1 MMLVRLSLSRG
12 DSVYKTTFKACLL
25 FSALMSSS
33 AIYAAG
39 LGKLTVSSALGQVF
53 KAEID
58 LVSVKKEEIPT
69 LVVRLASPDAFREAN
84 IDFTSFLSTLKLS
97 MDIRADGQPYVRII
111 SSQPVN
117 DPFVNM
123 LVELDSSS
131 GRLTRE
137 YTVLLDPPD
146 ASSQPATVAAQPEVV
161 TPVAEARSLAPA
173 AGQPAET
180 DTAKPEAAPVPA
192 SEPTPVPVPAA
203 KERTAE
209 IRVKRG
215 DTLYRI
221 ARNVTPPGVDL
232 NQMLIALY
240 RANPDAFAGN
250 NINRLK
256 TGRIMH
262 LPDSSQVDAVS
273 ASEASK
279 EIKVQMADWHGYQQ
293 KLAGAAGMA
302 SPAAESL
309 KQSASGK
316 ITATV
321 EDHAGVNESPKEE
334 VLKLSKG
341 GEGTGKD
348 VKGQAAR
355 IRAMEED
362 ATVRAKALKEANERV
377 ALLEKNI
384 AEMKQLLELK
394 NSAMADAQKRAEMT
408 PQPVPPVADKPA
420 AGAASEIKAD
430 VKTDAKQEAPEEP
443 EATPPEAASKPA
455 ETAPPA
461 APVAAKPKPAPA
473 PLPAPVPAEE
483 EPSIVDM
490 LMENIQLVGGAL
502 AALLLGLL
510 GYSMVQRKKKALETA
525 LDENENADDS
535 HIDATDADDV
545 VAEPAFP
552 AEEEAAPLASLAAE
566 ASQEPVAATG
576 SPMSEASVTDAGHEE
591 VDPVAEAD
599 IYLNYGRDAQ
609 AEKTLTDALAKKP
622 DYPEVLAKLL
632 EVYALRKDTGTFE
645 ATALSLQAL
654 SPAAPLWEK
663 AVRLGLALDPGNPLY
678 GGKPAVISDGASAP
692 EPLLTLAQDTSSSD
706 TPGEIQFDTSDLAVD
721 QESGLTATP
730 EPDHTDNTIEFPA
743 ISTDFASQAAGMDLA
758 AAPAYVPA
766 GSDSIANEI
775 VFDTGIEP
783 AVAEAV
789 AETAPVE
796 IIKPAVVT
804 QIVEREII
812 QPAGGMEF
820 SLDSDSTDKSGSVLP
835 GIKGS
840 GLPPLES
847 SMAEIDLNLDETGSA
862 GQALPE
868 TDDKSPLWYEV
879 ATKIDLARAYQ
890 EMGDDEGAREILQ
903 EVLREGDAG
912 QQETAQM
919 ILASM

>member
-69 LVVRLASPDAFREAN
+69 LAVRLASPDAFREAN

-97 MDIRADGQPYVRII
+97 MDVRADGQPYVRIT

-146 ASSQPATVAAQPEVV
+146 AGKPATAAAQPEVV
-161 TPVAEARSLAPA
+161 APVVAPAPIAPVAETQSLAPA
-173 AGQPAET
+173 SQSAEV
-180 DTAKPEAAPVPA
+180 DPVKPEAALPPV
-192 SEPTPVPVPAA
+192 SESAPVPVA
-203 KERTAE
+203 KEHAAE
-209 IRVKRG
+209 LKVKRG
-215 DTLYRI
+215 DTLYRL
-221 ARNVTPPGVDL
+221 ARNVAPPGVDL

-256 TGRIMH
+256 TGRIMQI
-262 LPDSSQVDAVS
+262 PDSSQVDTIS

-293 KLAGAAGMA
+293 KLAGVAGAA
-302 SPAAESL
+302 SPVAESL

-321 EDHAGVNESPKEE
+321 EDHAGANELPKEE

-341 GEGTGKD
+341 GEGAGKD
-348 VKGQAAR
+348 VKGQTAAR

-362 ATVRAKALKEANERV
+362 ATAKAKALKEANERV

-384 AEMKQLLELK
+384 EEMKQLLELK
-394 NSAMADAQKRAEMT
+394 NSAMADAQKHAET
-408 PQPVPPVADKPA
+408 ASQPASPVADKPA
-420 AGAASEIKAD
+420 AGTAPEVKAD
-430 VKTDAKQEAPEEP
+430 VKTDTKREAQEEP
-443 EATPPEAASKPA
+443 ETTPPESKPAATPP
-455 ETAPPA
+455 
-461 APVAAKPKPAPA
+461 APVAAKPKPAAA
-473 PLPAPVPAEE
+473 PLSAPAPVEE

-510 GYSMVQRKKKALETA
+510 GYSMAQRKKKTLEA
-525 LDENENADDS
+525 DLDGNEDTGNGDTDS
-535 HIDATDADDV
+535 TDADS
-545 VAEPAFP
+545 VAEPISP
-552 AEEEAAPLASLAAE
+552 AEEKAAPAAAE
-566 ASQEPVAATG
+566 TSQESVAAVAATDNNV
-576 SPMSEASVTDAGHEE
+576 SEESAADTGHEE

-609 AEKTLTDALAKKP
+609 AEKTLTDALAKTP

-632 EVYALRKDTGTFE
+632 EVYALRKDTGAFK

-663 AVRLGLALDPGNPLY
+663 AVKLGLALDPENPLY
-678 GGKPAVISDGASAP
+678 GGEPAVIPDAASAA
-692 EPLLTLAQDTSSSD
+692 EPLSTLVQDTLQSD
-706 TPGEIQFDTSDLAVD
+706 MPGEIQFDTSDLTVH
-721 QESGLTATP
+721 QESGLTARS
-730 EPDHTDNTIEFPA
+730 EADHADNMIEFPA
-743 ISTDFASQAAGMDLA
+743 ISTDFSSQTAGGDTLA
-758 AAPAYVPA
+758 AAYVPT
-766 GSDSIANEI
+766 GSDGIANEI
-775 VFDTGIEP
+775 VFDTGIES
-783 AVAEAV
+783 VAADAA
-789 AETAPVE
+789 AENAPVE
-796 IIKPAVVT
+796 IIKPAVAT
-804 QIVEREII
+804 QLVEREVI

-820 SLDSDSTDKSGSVLP
+820 SFDGDLAGKSESASP
-835 GIKGS
+835 GGKGP

-847 SMAEIDLNLDETGSA
+847 SMAEIDLNLDEVGSA

-868 TDDKSPLWYEV
+868 TEDKSPLWYEV